1 VNCDTHGR
9 ISTTYSLSIDNE
21 TGDLKMNTR
30 HARELLAAN
39 FAAAARL
46 AAAKLAAAERER
58 IALRAAKA
66 ERYNTA
72 DMPLTLKVQA
82 E

>member
-1 VNCDTHGR
+1 
-9 ISTTYSLSIDNE
+9 
-21 TGDLKMNTR
+21 MNTR

>member
-1 VNCDTHGR
+1 MRSEVRFNGR
-9 ISTTYSLSIDNE
+9 TYLV
-21 TGDLKMNTR
+21 TGDLKMNTQ

-39 FAAAARL
+39 FAANARL
-46 AAAKLAAAERER
+46 AAAKLVAAERER

-72 DMPLTLKVQA
+72 DMPLTFKVQA